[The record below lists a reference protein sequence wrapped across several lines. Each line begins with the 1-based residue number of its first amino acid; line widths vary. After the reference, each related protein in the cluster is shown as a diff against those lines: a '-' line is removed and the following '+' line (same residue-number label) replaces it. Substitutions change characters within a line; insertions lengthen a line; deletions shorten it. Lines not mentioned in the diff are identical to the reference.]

1 MNLFRPLWP
10 SERYSIPR
18 LLFPLSTLHRTG
30 FNAPMGNRPTS
41 DQPSLASLFI
51 SFASIG
57 MMSVGG
63 GLSAWTRREVVQK
76 KGWLDDK
83 QFLSGYALSQL
94 VPGATNVNLAV
105 FIGTQMRG
113 TAGAIAC
120 FCGLVTLPMAI
131 VLLVGELYLHSQGN
145 TGGAWISTALGGMG
159 AVAIGMNLGTGVR
172 LARRNISG
180 LIPIAVTAIVTLS
193 IGVFGLSLVHVLLVT
208 MPVSLLLAWL
218 TRPR

>member
-1 MNLFRPLWP
+1 
-10 SERYSIPR
+10 
-18 LLFPLSTLHRTG
+18 
-30 FNAPMGNRPTS
+30 MGNRPTS
-41 DQPSLASLFI
+41 DPPSLASLFV

-57 MMSVGG
+57 MMSIGG

-105 FIGTQMRG
+105 FIGTQLRG
-113 TAGAIAC
+113 WTGAVAC
-120 FCGLVTLPMAI
+120 FFGLVTLPVAI
-131 VLLVGELYLHSQGN
+131 VLLAGAIYLHSQGN
-145 TGGAWISTALGGMG
+145 TRGAWISAALGGMG
-159 AVAIGMNLGTGVR
+159 AVAIGLNLGTGVR

-180 LIPIAVTAIVTLS
+180 LVPIGVTAVVTLS
-193 IGVFGLSLVHVLLVT
+193 IGVFGFSLVHVLLVM
-208 MPVSLLLAWL
+208 MPVSLVLAWL

>member
-1 MNLFRPLWP
+1 
-10 SERYSIPR
+10 
-18 LLFPLSTLHRTG
+18 
-30 FNAPMGNRPTS
+30 MGNRPISEPADRPT
-41 DQPSLASLFI
+41 LASLFI

-83 QFLSGYALSQL
+83 QFLSGYAVSQL

-113 TAGAIAC
+113 TAGAVAC
-120 FCGLVTLPMAI
+120 FFGLITLPVAI
-131 VLLVGELYLHSQGN
+131 VLVLGILYLRSEDH
-145 TGGAWISTALGGMG
+145 TGGAWVSAALGGMG
-159 AVAIGMNLGTGVR
+159 AVAIGLNLGTGVR
-172 LARRNISG
+172 LARSNISE
-180 LIPIAVTAIVTLS
+180 LIPIVIPAIVTLS
-193 IGVFGLSLVHVLLVT
+193 IGVFGFSLVHVLLVM
-208 MPVSLLLAWL
+208 MPVSLLAAWL